1 MYSSNGG
8 MNELSCRIVIVLS
21 AVRPAVGA
29 TAAPAPPAAAIF
41 RKSRRDLPLI
51 SPSVIFAGDPVR
63 PGARSAADRIAFAAA
78 SEAAGRYCDDP
89 EDRPG
94 PGPAAGQGK
103 ADARQE

>member
-1 MYSSNGG
+1 MYSSKVL
-8 MNELSCRIVIVLS
+8 MNELSWRSVTVLS
-21 AVRPAVGA
+21 AARPVPGA
-29 TAAPAPPAAAIF
+29 KAAPATAIF